1 MSGPMLEDDFRKK
14 FPHLAK
20 ELAEEKMKI
29 RIDEVRTQPT
39 EDREN
44 TLSDYVPDVVN
55 FIRRCDTLGEAL
67 EIVDYLEKRNEL
79 SFDAAVK
86 LRAQLKLRGVRSFG
100 SKKEVGYYETLV
112 RKR

>member
-1 MSGPMLEDDFRKK
+1 MLEDDFRRK

-20 ELAEEKMKI
+20 ELEEEKMKI
-29 RIDEVRTQPT
+29 CIDEVRTQPT
-39 EDREN
+39 EGREK
-44 TLSDYVPDVVN
+44 TLSGYIPDVVD

-86 LRAQLKLRGVRSFG
+86 LRAQLKLQGVRSFG
-100 SKKEVGYYETLV
+100 PKKEVGYYESRA
-112 RKR
+112 RKG

>member
-1 MSGPMLEDDFRKK
+1 MSSPMLEDDFRRK

-20 ELAEEKMKI
+20 ELEEEKMKI
-29 RIDEVRTQPT
+29 RIDEVKTQPAEDT
-39 EDREN
+39 EKA
-44 TLSDYVPDVVN
+44 LSGYMPDVVD
-55 FIRRCDTLGEAL
+55 FIRRCDTLVEAL

-86 LRAQLKLRGVRSFG
+86 LRAQLKIRGVRSFG
-100 SKKEVGYYETLV
+100 PKKEAGYYERRA